1 MNLSPFSHSL
11 SISSSFSHSLSIFSE
26 PGCQDATIFATLV
39 YAKRLF
45 SKIKTTFIYSRGCA
59 AYKCIGTIKLL
70 HFPLSVF
77 SSSNKKERCCSLWSS
92 RSVCWTILNVYNV
105 VFSLLACGDA
115 DFTQPLIANVELHCS
130 ICLSYFLSPSGDLG
144 ISLVWHNLSWPPLFG
159 PTVEILFKVK

>member
-1 MNLSPFSHSL
+1 MQRVNLSPFSHSL

-77 SSSNKKERCCSLWSS
+77 SSSNKKERCCSL
-92 RSVCWTILNVYNV
+92 CHLFY
-105 VFSLLACGDA
+105 LK
-115 DFTQPLIANVELHCS
+115 
-130 ICLSYFLSPSGDLG
+130 SGKYQ
-144 ISLVWHNLSWPPLFG
+144 ISLFPGLLDVFIQLVVMDFFYKLEKLPNFL
-159 PTVEILFKVK
+159 

>member
-1 MNLSPFSHSL
+1 MDREGGNKEEISKCREGISLHFLILSPIPHFLSIFSPFLNSL

-92 RSVCWTILNVYNV
+92 
-105 VFSLLACGDA
+105 G
-115 DFTQPLIANVELHCS
+115 S
-130 ICLSYFLSPSGDLG
+130 IC
-144 ISLVWHNLSWPPLFG
+144 
-159 PTVEILFKVK
+159 